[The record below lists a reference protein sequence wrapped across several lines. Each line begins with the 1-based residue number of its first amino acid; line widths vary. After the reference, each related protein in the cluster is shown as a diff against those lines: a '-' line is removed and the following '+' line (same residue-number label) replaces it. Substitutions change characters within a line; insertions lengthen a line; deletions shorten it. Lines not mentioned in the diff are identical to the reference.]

1 MNPSSSLRVLFD
13 QRCEAPFRQVFGHP
27 LFETVTSGDEADAIL
42 FEKDDYPHIR
52 DSSLYARWPEKCLT
66 ITEEDVPGFFL
77 PGIYANNR
85 RHFLSRGRTQTYNY
99 FVAQRFFHNPK
110 FEPERQSAPAKQYL
124 VAFVG
129 GSTSWLRKR
138 LFRLAPTLIAN
149 DVLIRCT
156 NNYYHWDTSESHR
169 PLKERMRDEYT
180 EILARSSFFLCPRGV
195 GASGGIRLFETMQMG
210 VCPIIIADTYILP
223 NGPDW
228 PQFALL
234 VSEAELPRLIE
245 IARRHV
251 SEAQARGQRAREAW
265 EAYFSEAQHAPMLA
279 RLIRELL
286 VQRDSS
292 RERRIRFIY
301 PFYHAWVKTR
311 ERLRAFAR
319 NSILGFFRLV
329 KFRFPYQ
336 LNRSD
341 DKGKG

>member
-1 MNPSSSLRVLFD
+1 MNSSSPLRVLFD
-13 QRCEAPFRQVFGHP
+13 ERCEKPFRQVFDSP

-52 DSSLYARWPEKCLT
+52 SASLYARWPEKCLT

-85 RHFLSRGRTQTYNY
+85 RHFLSRGRTRTYNY

-110 FEPERQSAPAKQYL
+110 FEPERQAAPAKQYL

-138 LFRLAPTLIAN
+138 LFRLAPTLIADN
-149 DVLIRCT
+149 VLIRCT
-156 NNYYHWDTSESHR
+156 NNYYHWDTSEAHR

-195 GASGGIRLFETMQMG
+195 GASCGIRLFETMQMG
-210 VCPIIIADTYILP
+210 VCPVIIADTYVLP
-223 NGPDW
+223 VGPDW

-234 VSEAELPRLIE
+234 VPEADLTRVVE
-245 IARRHV
+245 IARRHAPEV
-251 SEAQARGQRAREAW
+251 EARGRRAREAW
-265 EAYFSEAQHAPMLA
+265 EAHFSESRHAPMLA
-279 RLIRELL
+279 RFIRDLL
-286 VQRDSS
+286 AERNAS
-292 RERRIRFIY
+292 RERWIRFIY
-301 PFYHAWVKTR
+301 PFYCASVGAR
-311 ERLRAFAR
+311 ERLRGFAR
-319 NSILGFFRLV
+319 NFILGFFRLV
-329 KFRFPYQ
+329 KLRFPYQ